1 MACRACRDLAPF
13 YYYKYVRIYS
23 VSGTRGYFRIQ
34 GAGTTLYSA
43 DWTNLND
50 LCPAVSMP
58 LVANTTGDVALGENW
73 LIANRVPYA
82 GDDKHPIT
90 LAAAFP
96 YKRKTVTVDKE
107 WIQVELP
114 AAGGMTCWIPENA
127 LWQRGEISSRF
138 GRVYEGL
145 RADPATATAVR
156 ASIRT
161 GARPDT
167 VSAPALTDA
176 QWEALNE
183 GTIII
188 LGQFYELDVKL
199 TGGAGTKRVYIDPTD
214 RQKAS
219 NRAALDLDEPDTQFL
234 YIHDRFIQNEGLT

>member
-1 MACRACRDLAPF
+1 MACRACRDLSPH
-13 YYYKYVRIYS
+13 YYYKTVRIYT
-23 VSGTRGYFRIQ
+23 VTGTRGFFRVQ

-58 LVANTTGDVALGENW
+58 LVASTTGEVALGENW
-73 LIANRVPYA
+73 LIRNGLAYA

-96 YKRKTVTVDKE
+96 YKRKTVTVGKE
-107 WIQVELP
+107 WILVELP
-114 AAGGMTCWIPENA
+114 GAGGMTCWIPENA
-127 LWQRGEISSRF
+127 LWQRGEVASRF

-145 RADPATATAVR
+145 RADPANAGAVR

-161 GARPDT
+161 GTRPD
-167 VSAPALTDA
+167 SAGAPALSDA
-176 QWEALNE
+176 QWKALDE
-183 GTIII
+183 GTIVI

-199 TGGAGTKRVYIDPTD
+199 PGNAGNKRVYIDPSD

-219 NRAALDLDEPDTQFL
+219 NRASLDLDETTTQYL
-234 YIHDRFIQNEGLT
+234 YLHDRFIQNEGLR